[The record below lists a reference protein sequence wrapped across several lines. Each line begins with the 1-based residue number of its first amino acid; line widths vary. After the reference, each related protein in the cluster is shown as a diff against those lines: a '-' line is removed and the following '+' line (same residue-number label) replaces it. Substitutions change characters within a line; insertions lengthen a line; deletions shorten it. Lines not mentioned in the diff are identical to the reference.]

1 MSLNIKHLNVRT
13 ALVLLAFIFLI
24 FNNTIVFSQDNTPE
38 FPYDPD
44 EKATQA
50 KICAKVCLKR
60 RDACIKIEVE
70 NIRGVLA
77 QLSSQIAHNECNIE
91 SVTYDDAKETG
102 HNIMVF
108 IISVS
113 DNKALAKLM
122 AKLKKNDT
130 VLNIERKKS

>member
-1 MSLNIKHLNVRT
+1 MSIKHVKKTQEETIDLSWDENIEDT
-13 ALVLLAFIFLI
+13 
-24 FNNTIVFSQDNTPE
+24 FN
-38 FPYDPD
+38 
-44 EKATQA
+44 
-50 KICAKVCLKR
+50 
-60 RDACIKIEVE
+60 ACIKIEVE
-70 NIRGVLA
+70 NVRGVLA

-91 SVTYDDAKETG
+91 SVTYDDTKETG